1 MQKADT
7 IYTKKTLHNN
17 KHSQSQS
24 KVTYGNHLRKCN
36 IMSTVLSPA
45 GTLRRHIKKYTCAS
59 SIPGSIYV
67 ASTVI
72 QVQIFLSYTW
82 HNIQNKQKIPAG
94 DRRELQY
101 IRLYFWLG
109 SIFREIMDWIGWDD
123 CDYVFLISNHCSTV
137 DAASFKLWF
146 WQDWKAALE

>member
-17 KHSQSQS
+17 KHSQS

-36 IMSTVLSPA
+36 IVSTVLSPA

-72 QVQIFLSYTW
+72 QIQIFLSYSW
-82 HNIQNKQKIPAG
+82 DNIQNKQKIPAG

-101 IRLYFWLG
+101 IRLYFCYCQTVNQSRSVRIGHGLDPSIDWLG

-123 CDYVFLISNHCSTV
+123 CGHVF
-137 DAASFKLWF
+137 
-146 WQDWKAALE
+146 